1 MDKIKII
8 TDSTCD
14 LSKDIIEK
22 LDIEVVPL
30 TVNID
35 SKSYVDGVDINFKE
49 LNKIILE
56 CGDFPTT
63 SPPNPDVFKEV
74 Y

>member
-49 LNKIILE
+49 LN
-56 CGDFPTT
+56 
-63 SPPNPDVFKEV
+63 
-74 Y
+74 

>member
-49 LNKIILE
+49 LNLKL
-56 CGDFPTT
+56 
-63 SPPNPDVFKEV
+63 FKQGKL
-74 Y
+74 YHG

>member
-1 MDKIKII
+1 MEDIVDKIKII

-30 TVNID
+30 TVNI
-35 SKSYVDGVDINFKE
+35 N
-49 LNKIILE
+49 LM
-56 CGDFPTT
+56 
-63 SPPNPDVFKEV
+63 
-74 Y
+74 